1 MFFISISIDVDTV
14 FIIIQIV
21 IVFML
26 ILGLP
31 LAKGEQNRK
40 NLIRHGY
47 LTIFAIVLHTVM
59 VIIVMVFLAMDSFI
73 SITNL
78 SMPSLLVVVSHI
90 VFGAVALGLGYA
102 VICFWL
108 SKPVGNMNCYRAKKL
123 MFPTLIT
130 WIVSLVLGIIIHF
143 FEIF

>member
-1 MFFISISIDVDTV
+1 MSISIDVDTV

-31 LAKGEQNRK
+31 LAKGAQNRK

-59 VIIVMVFLAMDSFI
+59 VIIVMVFLAMDGFM

-90 VFGAVALGLGYA
+90 VFGQ
-102 VICFWL
+102 
-108 SKPVGNMNCYRAKKL
+108 
-123 MFPTLIT
+123 
-130 WIVSLVLGIIIHF
+130 
-143 FEIF
+143 